1 MHTGWRTKYLFFHSS
16 LAATERR
23 SSVPSHSVS
32 LSRGVACF
40 GAAFPKREPRLICCD
55 TRLISLATTVALW
68 LVQGPNAERTREQH
82 QVLERMRTRHSFD
95 AQELPTFRSQR
106 SPSIFSSSA
115 DSPSAPRALLLRNA
129 CKYPYMQSIMHV
141 CICVWCILYVVTG
154 AFEVR
159 RFTPTSIAARA
170 EATRR
175 TWLCVELRCS

>member
-1 MHTGWRTKYLFFHSS
+1 MPCIPGGGQNTSSSIPLWPQRNAEAASPRT
-16 LAATERR
+16 A
-23 SSVPSHSVS
+23 S
-32 LSRGVACF
+32 LSRAVWPASVRPSQRESRASS
-40 GAAFPKREPRLICCD
+40 AATPASSRWRQRWPF
-55 TRLISLATTVALW
+55 A
-68 LVQGPNAERTREQH
+68 NAERTREQH